1 MTKAT
6 TLILATLLLTGCQP
20 AAYSPQVLRSALQ
33 VCDAH
38 QGVTEVSLADYRGV
52 TVVKARCAD
61 GVRISKQIK
70 G

>member
-6 TLILATLLLTGCQP
+6 TLILATLLLAGCQP
-20 AAYSPQVLRSALQ
+20 ATYSPQVLREALQ
-33 VCDAH
+33 VCDVH
-38 QGVTEVSLADYRGV
+38 QGVTEITLNGYRGV
-52 TVVKARCAD
+52 TVVKARCTD